1 MQLRTYSNIVEQK
14 MDNNRT
20 KNFWRDQ
27 LSGDV
32 WRKLGTKCQAMRHTL
47 SWSSVTCYAE
57 NPAAFAAEDLNS
69 PHHSQTPISFH
80 REAQTQQPAPQR
92 TQAAFITKSTN
103 SQHGLRRGKMLLYPL
118 QKGITIV
125 LPWDQGCHHL
135 FTLSTPNSRATAAPP
150 APTLHTLAPSPVCVH
165 PRSRLQPCGCST
177 HAHISRIRVNATT
190 G

>member
-57 NPAAFAAEDLNS
+57 NPAAFAAENLNS

-103 SQHGLRRGKMLLYPL
+103 SQHGLRQGEDAAVPTPKRNYYCASLGPGLPSPFHPEHTQL
-118 QKGITIV
+118 QSHS
-125 LPWDQGCHHL
+125 C
-135 FTLSTPNSRATAAPP
+135 STCSHSPHPGSKSGLCAPALQTP
-150 APTLHTLAPSPVCVH
+150 ALWLLHTCPHLKNQS
-165 PRSRLQPCGCST
+165 
-177 HAHISRIRVNATT
+177 
-190 G
+190 